1 MGVAT
6 AVARRLRRCILAF
19 AGLPRGPAA
28 LCALAGF
35 LVWQLRPSKI
45 RADYQRSLLLDQPEL
60 FRGNPGLKIADH
72 RRRHGASSQ
81 VATTRLAQIEDEL
94 RLVMSS
100 RWFQGS
106 GERVVDRLPPAALNA
121 SIASTRAQAAGARG
135 QLYIWFIGSTDTLGM
150 SWCPDCNKARPFL
163 APRLAEL
170 PTSAVVL
177 EVTVSR
183 DEWRNQRHPYRQSP
197 VSIQFRHAKSPSADV
212 SHAIISLIC
221 VHIILLLN
229 RLCSAVER

>member
-6 AVARRLRRCILAF
+6 AVGRRLRRYILAF
-19 AGLPRGPAA
+19 AGLRGPAA

-45 RADYQRSLLLDQPEL
+45 QADYQRAMLLDQPEL
-60 FRGNPGLKIADH
+60 FRGNPGPKTPE
-72 RRRHGASSQ
+72 RRRRQGASSQ
-81 VATTRLAQIEDEL
+81 VVATTTLARIDGEL

-106 GERVVDRLPPAALNA
+106 GARVVDRLPPAVLNT
-121 SIASTRAQAAGARG
+121 SIASTQAQAAAARG
-135 QLYIWFIGSTDTLGM
+135 QLYVWFIGSTDPSGM

-177 EVTVSR
+177 EVTVSQ
-183 DEWRNQRHPYRQSP
+183 DEWRNQQHPYRQPP
-197 VSIQFRHAKSPSADV
+197 VSHILCTRTHPYNFAARSLPDV
-212 SHAIISLIC
+212 SFA
-221 VHIILLLN
+221 
-229 RLCSAVER
+229 